1 MGEVRSEAEKLIP
14 LINNNS
20 AATKIM
26 QSWPRSILLELEGE
40 ENPFYIIIEQGQ
52 MRVEETSHK
61 EPDIIIEGSAI
72 EIAKVFRGDK
82 DITHPLAHG
91 QIGLRRGKS
100 LELVI
105 FLSRILGA
113 VHRKKFEAKQ
123 P

>member
-52 MRVEETSHK
+52 MRVEETSQK
-61 EPDIIIEGSAI
+61 EPDIVMEGSAT

-113 VHRKKFEAKQ
+113 VHRKKFEAK
-123 P
+123 